1 LPCKEY
7 EAASYKELSET
18 AKDSMNIFIDN
29 SRKLFKKNIFIN
41 EKE

>member
-1 LPCKEY
+1 
-7 EAASYKELSET
+7 
-18 AKDSMNIFIDN
+18 MNIFIDN